1 MPVRKLL
8 VTVPDSLIAN
18 RFDEIL
24 HMRLCEVLIIELD
37 QLGVNSWHG
46 HEHVN
51 HRSRGAQQ
59 HLPHL
64 RTHTQTD
71 KQNILLR
78 REGEEDKE
86 RLRENR
92 P

>member
-1 MPVRKLL
+1 MYL
-8 VTVPDSLIAN
+8 PDSLIAN

-24 HMRLCEVLIIELD
+24 HMRLSEVLIIKLD
-37 QLGVNSWHG
+37 QFGVNSWHS

-51 HRSRGAQQ
+51 HRSLGAQQ
-59 HLPHL
+59 LLPHL
-64 RTHTQTD
+64 RTHRERQTD

-86 RLRENR
+86 RLRESSL
-92 P
+92 